1 MYGVKAYKSVD
12 LETAVLSASPHALIT
27 MLMDETIKRIKLA
40 SIHMEERRFADKGA
54 CIGKAIVIIQDG
66 LLSALNIEQ
75 GGQIA
80 EQLKALYEYVTQHLV
95 LASARNDP
103 ELLKVCQDIMTD
115 LRSGWVE
122 MGRSN
127 DPALVQVHDQ
137 RATP

>member
-27 MLMDETIKRIKLA
+27 MLMDEAIKRIKLA
-40 SIHMEERRFADKGA
+40 AIHMEERRFADKGA
-54 CIGKAIVIIQDG
+54 CIGKAIIIIQDG
-66 LLSALNIEQ
+66 LLSALNMEQ

-95 LASARNDP
+95 LASARNDA
-103 ELLKVCQDIMTD
+103 ELLRVCQDIMVD

-127 DPALVQVHDQ
+127 EPLLAQ
-137 RATP
+137 TPEARVTP